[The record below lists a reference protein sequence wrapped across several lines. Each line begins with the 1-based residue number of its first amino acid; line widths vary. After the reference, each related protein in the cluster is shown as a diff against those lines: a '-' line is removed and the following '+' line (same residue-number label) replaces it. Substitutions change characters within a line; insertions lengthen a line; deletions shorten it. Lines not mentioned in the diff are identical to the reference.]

1 VRRHLRILDFA
12 LAGLARRPGKTLVV
26 VTVYALLVGL
36 FASLLLYVN
45 ALRGET
51 RKLLADAPD
60 LVVQRIRGGRHEL
73 VPLDRGPEIARI
85 RGVAD
90 VRPRVWGYTFDPP
103 TRATLTLWGADSL
116 PADAIELSTGELPG
130 DDDLCAVGVG
140 LAEARF
146 LGPGDRLPLLTADGE
161 LAAPRVT
168 GLFAASSAMLTND
181 LVVLSTATAR
191 RVLGVPDD
199 RCTDLAVWVHN
210 PREVDTVARKILE
223 AWPDARTVSRD
234 QLLRTYD
241 AVFDWRAGVWGAFL
255 LCLVAAFAVL
265 VWSAASGLS
274 AEEYRAL
281 GILRAVGWR
290 SRDVLELKVWEGVVV
305 SLVAVVTGVLAAEV
319 HLVVFDGALFTRVLK
334 GWSVLFPAFD
344 LEPDL
349 GGHAVLVC
357 LLLAV
362 VPYVGATLWPTWRSA
377 VIDPD
382 AVIRS

>member
-1 VRRHLRILDFA
+1 MRRHLRILDFA
-12 LAGLARRPGKTLVV
+12 LAGLARRPGKTAVV
-26 VTVYALLVGL
+26 VTVYALLVAL

-45 ALRGET
+45 TLRGET
-51 RKLLADAPD
+51 RRLLADAPD

-73 VPLDRGPEIARI
+73 VPLARGPEIAAI

-90 VRPRVWGYTFDPP
+90 VRPRVWGYTFDAP

-116 PADAIELSTGELPG
+116 PADAVELSSGELPG

-146 LGPGDRLPLLTADGE
+146 LGPGDRLPLLSADGD
-161 LAAPRVT
+161 LMAPRVSGVFT
-168 GLFAASSAMLTND
+168 ASSAMLTND
-181 LVVLSTATAR
+181 LVVLSTGTAR
-191 RVLGVPDD
+191 RVLGVPEDS
-199 RCTDLAVWVHN
+199 CTDLAVWVHN

-274 AEEYRAL
+274 ADEYRAL

-290 SRDVLELKVWEGVVV
+290 SRDVLELKAWEGMVV
-305 SLVAVVTGVLAAEV
+305 SIVAVVTGVLAAEV

-349 GGHAVLVC
+349 SGHAALVC
-357 LLLAV
+357 LLFAV
-362 VPYVGATLWPTWRSA
+362 VPYVGATLWPIWRSA